1 MASKF
6 KSSVEIDGYLSVS
19 SGNWIQ
25 VPDGTTAQRPGSP
38 AVGMFRYNTTTA
50 EFEGY
55 FGSTPAWGAIG
66 GGGGTV
72 TEAFKTFA
80 VSGQSDI
87 VADGPTDTLTVA
99 AGNNISLTTDAA
111 TDTLT
116 IASTG
121 GSGGGT
127 VTIQRNN
134 YTGDG
139 STVAYGVS
147 STVVSENNIQIYLD
161 GVYQDKDTFTA
172 TGVTVTF
179 GTAPPTG
186 TEIEI
191 MHYVAV
197 DGVIE
202 VDEFVGDGTTTNFS
216 TSLSIINEDATT
228 VFVSGVYQSKLTYQ
242 TTGNVVSFT
251 TAPPNGA
258 NIEIVHVKALALSG
272 FNKNNFVGTGSQTA
286 FTLNTTV
293 NEENMTF
300 VFLEGI
306 YQDKSTYSISGSTLT
321 FATAPQNGYN
331 IEVMVLGAI
340 SASTNALYTDTFT
353 GDGSQTAYALGIT
366 PVDLNAIEVYLN
378 GLYQNVSTLTL
389 SANTVTFATA
399 PPSGV
404 IIEIRSVGFLNSG
417 GTLSPATLIGGT
429 GIDVTTNSPNNFTI
443 ANTLNGAIDWD
454 TNIKTANFT
463 AVAGKGYFVNTTSA
477 AITVTLPSSPT
488 ASDEINL
495 VDYAGTADTNNITIT
510 SSDNINGASSDVLIN
525 YERGGVSIVYVD
537 ATQGWIAYNAA
548 NETATALAPDTIL
561 VDYLVVAGGGG
572 GGGDLSG
579 GGGAGGLLT
588 NYGSTPVSLSTSVNY
603 AVTVGAGGGGGVA
616 GPTRNI
622 ESTRGSDG
630 FSSTFNTITNTGGG
644 GGGVYGDAS
653 SSLTNGRA
661 GGSGGGAGSKSS
673 SEASGGSG
681 TSGQGNDG
689 GTGFD
694 NPYAGG
700 GGGGAG
706 AAGGNAASG
715 SSAGVGGVG
724 LAVNIISTS
733 NATTASVGEV
743 SGSDVYFS
751 GGGGGSD
758 YESNNTGTGGSGGLG
773 GGGTGGF
780 GSLNPNGIGGNADP
794 NTGGGGGGGSWNGQ
808 PTTGGSGGSGVV
820 ILRYPSAYTITVGSG
835 ITEAS
840 GSPFTESTEKVSVF
854 TAGTGNI
861 SFS

>member
-1 MASKF
+1 
-6 KSSVEIDGYLSVS
+6 
-19 SGNWIQ
+19 
-25 VPDGTTAQRPGSP
+25 
-38 AVGMFRYNTTTA
+38 MFRYNTTTA

-80 VSGQSDI
+80 VSGQSSI

-251 TAPPNGA
+251 TAPPNGS

-272 FNKNNFVGTGSQTA
+272 FNKNNFIGTGSQTA

-306 YQDKSTYSISGSTLT
+306 YQDKSTYSIFGSTLT
-321 FATAPQNGYN
+321 FATAPQSGYN

-353 GDGSQTAYALGIT
+353 GDGSTTAYALGIT

-429 GIDVTTNSPNNFTI
+429 GIEVITNSPNNFTI
-443 ANTLNGAIDWD
+443 NNTLVDVTVSFNAPTGQSLTYTTPGTSSGQAGSI
-454 TNIKTANFT
+454 FT
-463 AVAGKGYFVNTTSA
+463 TT
-477 AITVTLPSSPT
+477 TF
-488 ASDEINL
+488 
-495 VDYAGTADTNNITIT
+495 TIT
-510 SSDNINGASSDVLIN
+510 SPTGKVLSGTAVISGLPAGLTSSQSYNNTNPGNILTITL
-525 YERGGVSIVYVD
+525 GGVYPS
-537 ATQGWIAYNAA
+537 A
-548 NETATALAPDTIL
+548 NSVGTNL
-561 VDYLVVAGGGG
+561 VVSNLTESTPPLTVSYLVVAGGGG
-572 GGGDLSG
+572 GAGDYGG
-579 GGGAGGLLT
+579 GGGAGGLRTSYGSSSGGGSSAESTLTLSTAT
-588 NYGSTPVSLSTSVNY
+588 NYALTVGSSGAGSTGSSAKGSNGVNSVFATIISTGGGGAGAESNNDGLTGGCGGGTGYSSSATAGSGTTNQGY
-603 AVTVGAGGGGGVA
+603 AGGLGFVGGGKYTSGGGGGA
-616 GPTRNI
+616 AQIGQNGDGT
-622 ESTRGSDG
+622 SSGSDG
-630 FSSTFNTITNTGGG
+630 GNGLSVSIT
-644 GGGVYGDAS
+644 
-653 SSLTNGRA
+653 
-661 GGSGGGAGSKSS
+661 
-673 SEASGGSG
+673 G
-681 TSGQGNDG
+681 TA
-689 GTGFD
+689 TY
-694 NPYAGG
+694 YAGG
-700 GGGGAG
+700 GGGGGGRPSQGPG
-706 AAGGNAASG
+706 AIGN
-715 SSAGVGGVG
+715 
-724 LAVNIISTS
+724 
-733 NATTASVGEV
+733 
-743 SGSDVYFS
+743 
-751 GGGGGSD
+751 
-758 YESNNTGTGGSGGLG
+758 GGLG
-773 GGGTGGF
+773 GGGDSPNSATGD
-780 GSLNPNGIGGNADP
+780 NGTD
-794 NTGGGGGGGSWNGQ
+794 NTGGGGGGGQGDAGTGGN
-808 PTTGGSGGSGVV
+808 GGSGIV
-820 ILRYPSAYTITVGSG
+820 ILRYPNNYTISGLAGTTITVGSDKV
-835 ITEAS
+835 TT
-840 GSPFTESTEKVSVF
+840 FTS
-854 TAGTGNI
+854 GTGNI
-861 SFS
+861 QFN

>member
-38 AVGMFRYNTTTA
+38 TVGMFRYNTTTA

-306 YQDKSTYSISGSTLT
+306 YQDKSTYSISGTTLT
-321 FATAPQNGYN
+321 FTTAPQSGYN

-417 GTLSPATLIGGT
+417 GTLAPATLTGGT
-429 GIDVTTNSPNNFTI
+429 GINVTTNSPNNFTI
-443 ANTLNGAIDWD
+443 ANTLGGGIDWD
-454 TNIKTANFT
+454 TNIKTATFSANP
-463 AVAGKGYFVNTTSA
+463 GRGYIVNTTA
-477 AITVTLPSSPT
+477 GEVT
-488 ASDEINL
+488 INL
-495 VDYAGTADTNNITIT
+495 PAGVPGNIVAVQDYAGTFDTNKLIISSNGSEAIQGSTTIDGECTTENATVYLLYQDSTQGWTSQDINLIPQTLNVSYLVIAGGGAGGGAGQAGGGGAGGLRTNYGGTALVISQAVNYTLTVGAGGVGTGSGVSGSGSNSVFNTIT
-510 SSDNINGASSDVLIN
+510 SAGGGGGAEHTFSGAD
-525 YERGGVSIVYVD
+525 GGSGGGAGTQHQSGTSGGSGNTPNVSPSQGNDGGGHGTYG
-537 ATQGWIAYNAA
+537 APYCGGGGGGFTNAGTQGGNQSGNGGPGIAYTNA
-548 NETATALAPDTIL
+548 NSITGQALS
-561 VDYLVVAGGGG
+561 VAGGGG
-572 GGGDLSG
+572 GGTYSG
-579 GGGAGGLLT
+579 TAGSATNGGGAGFSGT
-588 NYGSTPVSLSTSVNY
+588 GASGGNAGTPG
-603 AVTVGAGGGGGVA
+603 TV
-616 GPTRNI
+616 
-622 ESTRGSDG
+622 
-630 FSSTFNTITNTGGG
+630 NTGGG
-644 GGGVYGDAS
+644 GGG
-653 SSLTNGRA
+653 T
-661 GGSGGGAGSKSS
+661 
-673 SEASGGSG
+673 
-681 TSGQGNDG
+681 GNY
-689 GTGFD
+689 GTGTI
-694 NPYAGG
+694 
-700 GGGGAG
+700 GA
-706 AAGGNAASG
+706 
-715 SSAGVGGVG
+715 
-724 LAVNIISTS
+724 
-733 NATTASVGEV
+733 
-743 SGSDVYFS
+743 
-751 GGGGGSD
+751 
-758 YESNNTGTGGSGGLG
+758 
-773 GGGTGGF
+773 
-780 GSLNPNGIGGNADP
+780 
-794 NTGGGGGGGSWNGQ
+794 
-808 PTTGGSGGSGVV
+808 SGGSGVV
-820 ILRYPSAYTITVGSG
+820 ILRYSNAYTISGLSGTTTTVG
-835 ITEAS
+835 TDKVTT
-840 GSPFTESTEKVSVF
+840 FTN
-854 TAGTGNI
+854 AGTGNI
-861 SFS
+861 QFN

>member
-1 MASKF
+1 MATKF
-6 KSSVEIDGYLSVS
+6 KNSVEIDGYLSIS

-38 AVGMFRYNTTTA
+38 QVGMFRYNTTTA

-55 FGSTPAWGAIG
+55 FGSPAAWGAIG
-66 GGGGTV
+66 GGGGSGTV

-116 IASTG
+116 IASTA
-121 GSGGGT
+121 SGGGT

-172 TGVTVTF
+172 TGTTVTF
-179 GTAPPTG
+179 GTAPPAT

-202 VDEFVGDGTTTNFS
+202 VDEFVGDGTTTNFA
-216 TSLSIINEDATT
+216 TSLSIINEDATQ
-228 VFVSGVYQSKLTYQ
+228 VYVSGVYQSKLTYQ

-258 NIEIVHVKALALSG
+258 NIEIVHIKALALSG

-306 YQDKSTYSISGSTLT
+306 YQDKSTYGISGSTLT

-331 IEVMVLGAI
+331 VEVMVLGAI

-353 GDGSQTAYALGIT
+353 GDGTETDYSLGIT

-378 GLYQNVSTLTL
+378 GLYQNVGTL
-389 SANTVTFATA
+389 SLAANVVTFATP

-417 GTLSPATLIGGT
+417 GTLAPATLIGGT
-429 GIDVTTNSPNNFTI
+429 GIEVITNSPNNFTI
-443 ANTLNGAIDWD
+443 NNTLIDVTVSFNTPTGQSLTYTTPGTSTGQAGSIFPTTTFTVTD
-454 TNIKTANFT
+454 TAGGTLSGT
-463 AVAGKGYFVNTTSA
+463 AVITGLPAGITSTQSYNNTNPGNILT
-477 AITVTLPSSPT
+477 ITLGGVYPSTNSVGT
-488 ASDEINL
+488 NL
-495 VDYAGTADTNNITIT
+495 VISNLTAAEPLT
-510 SSDNINGASSDVLIN
+510 
-525 YERGGVSIVYVD
+525 
-537 ATQGWIAYNAA
+537 
-548 NETATALAPDTIL
+548 
-561 VDYLVVAGGGG
+561 VDYLVIA
-572 GGGDLSG
+572 
-579 GGGAGGLLT
+579 
-588 NYGSTPVSLSTSVNY
+588 
-603 AVTVGAGGGGGVA
+603 GAGGGGG
-616 GPTRNI
+616 TRN
-622 ESTRGSDG
+622 
-630 FSSTFNTITNTGGG
+630 NIT
-644 GGGVYGDAS
+644 
-653 SSLTNGRA
+653 
-661 GGSGGGAGSKSS
+661 
-673 SEASGGSG
+673 
-681 TSGQGNDG
+681 
-689 GTGFD
+689 
-694 NPYAGG
+694 
-700 GGGGAG
+700 
-706 AAGGNAASG
+706 
-715 SSAGVGGVG
+715 
-724 LAVNIISTS
+724 
-733 NATTASVGEV
+733 
-743 SGSDVYFS
+743 
-751 GGGGGSD
+751 
-758 YESNNTGTGGSGGLG
+758 
-773 GGGTGGF
+773 
-780 GSLNPNGIGGNADP
+780 
-794 NTGGGGGGGSWNGQ
+794 SWWWRWRCWR
-808 PTTGGSGGSGVV
+808 
-820 ILRYPSAYTITVGSG
+820 L
-835 ITEAS
+835 
-840 GSPFTESTEKVSVF
+840 
-854 TAGTGNI
+854 
-861 SFS
+861 

>member
-6 KSSVEIDGYLSVS
+6 KSSVEIDGYLSIS

-66 GGGGTV
+66 GGGSGTV

-80 VSGQSDI
+80 VSGQSSI

-99 AGNNISLTTDAA
+99 AGSNINLTTDAA

-116 IASTG
+116 ISSTG
-121 GSGGGT
+121 GSSSGGT
-127 VTIQRNN
+127 VTIERNN

-147 STVVSENNIQIYLD
+147 STVVSENDIQIYLD

-186 TEIEI
+186 TAIEI

-202 VDEFVGDGTTTNFS
+202 VDEFVGDGTKTNFS
-216 TSLSIINEDATT
+216 TSLSIINENATS

-306 YQDKSTYSISGSTLT
+306 YQDKSTYSIFGSTLT
-321 FATAPQNGYN
+321 FSTAPQSGYN

-353 GDGSQTAYALGIT
+353 GDGSTTAYALGIT

-417 GTLSPATLIGGT
+417 GTLAPATLIGGT

-443 ANTLNGAIDWD
+443 SNTLIDV
-454 TNIKTANFT
+454 TVSFNTPTGQGLTYTTPSPVSSLGQAGSIFTTTTFTITKTGYILSGT
-463 AVAGKGYFVNTTSA
+463 AVITGLPAGITSTQSYNNTNASNILTITLSGVYPSA
-477 AITVTLPSSPT
+477 NSIGTNLVISNLTETLPPNF
-488 ASDEINL
+488 D
-495 VDYAGTADTNNITIT
+495 
-510 SSDNINGASSDVLIN
+510 
-525 YERGGVSIVYVD
+525 
-537 ATQGWIAYNAA
+537 
-548 NETATALAPDTIL
+548 
-561 VDYLVVAGGGG
+561 VDYLVIAGGGG
-572 GGGDLSG
+572 GGGGVFSNANGGG
-579 GGGAGGLLT
+579 GGGAGGLRT
-588 NYGSTPVSLSTSVNY
+588 SYGSTT
-603 AVTVGAGGGGGVA
+603 GGGGSAETALSLTSGV
-616 GPTRNI
+616 
-622 ESTRGSDG
+622 SY
-630 FSSTFNTITNTGGG
+630 TITVGGGGTKGPAGSPPSGSNGTNSSIVHSSITDIISTGGG
-644 GGGVYGDAS
+644 GGGAETDQ
-653 SSLTNGRA
+653 NGKD
-661 GGSGGGAGSKSS
+661 GGSGSGAST
-673 SEASGGSG
+673 SG
-681 TSGQGNDG
+681 TSGSAVTSPVVQGYGG
-689 GTGFD
+689 GTPNGQGAGGGGASAIGG
-694 NPYAGG
+694 NGQGGGLAGGNGGNGLAVSITGSSVTYAGG
-700 GGGGAG
+700 GGGGG
-706 AAGGNAASG
+706 YNAA
-715 SSAGVGGVG
+715 
-724 LAVNIISTS
+724 
-733 NATTASVGEV
+733 
-743 SGSDVYFS
+743 
-751 GGGGGSD
+751 
-758 YESNNTGTGGSGGLG
+758 
-773 GGGTGGF
+773 GGTGGTGGGGDGGQAQPEA
-780 GSLNPNGIGGNADP
+780 GSDGSP
-794 NTGGGGGGGSWNGQ
+794 NTGGGGGGARNRNGAR
-808 PTTGGSGGSGVV
+808 TGGEGGSGIV
-820 ILRYPSAYTITVGSG
+820 ILRYPNSKTITIPGGSGLQTSQLNTAISGTTDKYTI
-835 ITEAS
+835 
-840 GSPFTESTEKVSVF
+840 FTG
-854 TAGTGNI
+854 GTGNI
-861 SFS
+861 SF

>member
-66 GGGGTV
+66 GGGSGTV

-80 VSGQSDI
+80 VSGQSSI

-99 AGNNISLTTDAA
+99 AGNNISLTTNAA

-116 IASTG
+116 ISSTG

-306 YQDKSTYSISGSTLT
+306 YQDKSTYSISGTTLT
-321 FATAPQNGYN
+321 FATAPQSGYN

-353 GDGSQTAYALGIT
+353 GDGSTTAYALGIT

-417 GTLSPATLIGGT
+417 GTLAPATLTGGT
-429 GIDVTTNSPNNFTI
+429 GINVTTNSPNNFTI
-443 ANTLNGAIDWD
+443 ASTSTGSGTDWQ
-454 TNIKTANFT
+454 TTIYTATFSANP
-463 AVAGKGYFVNTTSA
+463 GKGYIVNTTA
-477 AITVTLPSSPT
+477 GGVTVNLPAGVPG
-488 ASDEINL
+488 DIIEIQ
-495 VDYAGTADTNNITIT
+495 DYAGTFDTNSVTI
-510 SSDNINGASSDVLIN
+510 SANGSEKIQGSIDDVIISTKNVTATLL
-525 YERGGVSIVYVD
+525 YQD
-537 ATQGWIAYNAA
+537 ATKGWNSQFVGSVTIQASGGTEITTGGYKYHTFTQSGTLTV
-548 NETATALAPDTIL
+548 TAGGDY
-561 VDYLVVAGGGG
+561 DYLMVAGGGG
-572 GGGDLSG
+572 GGIDGGG
-579 GGGAGGLLT
+579 GGGAGGLLQSSSILAAAG
-588 NYGSTPVSLSTSVNY
+588 NF
-603 AVTVGAGGGGGVA
+603 AVTVGAGGTGSSAYGTAPTNGGDSVFNGITSDGGGA
-616 GPTRNI
+616 GSNI
-622 ESTRGSDG
+622 SMPGYVPVT
-630 FSSTFNTITNTGGG
+630 
-644 GGGVYGDAS
+644 AS
-653 SSLTNGRA
+653 N
-661 GGSGGGAGSKSS
+661 GGSGGGGMLTNTSQTSNGGAGI
-673 SEASGGSG
+673 
-681 TSGQGNDG
+681 SGQGNAGGNGTAYSGQNWRGAGGGGAGTAGLNNPNGAGGNGGDG
-689 GTGFD
+689 RQFLTWATATSTGA
-694 NPYAGG
+694 NTAYYAGG
-700 GGGGAG
+700 GGGGAE
-706 AAGGNAASG
+706 AS
-715 SSAGVGGVG
+715 
-724 LAVNIISTS
+724 ST
-733 NATTASVGEV
+733 
-743 SGSDVYFS
+743 Y
-751 GGGGGSD
+751 
-758 YESNNTGTGGSGGLG
+758 GTGGLG
-773 GGGTGGF
+773 GGGRGGSTQSGQAA
-780 GSLNPNGIGGNADP
+780 GSPGTA
-794 NTGGGGGGGSWNGQ
+794 NTGGGGGGSDNLVGA
-808 PTTGGSGGSGVV
+808 SGGSGIV
-820 ILRYPSAYTITVGSG
+820 IIRYLT
-835 ITEAS
+835 
-840 GSPFTESTEKVSVF
+840 
-854 TAGTGNI
+854 
-861 SFS
+861 

>member
-38 AVGMFRYNTTTA
+38 TVGMFRYNTTTA

-66 GGGGTV
+66 GGGSGTV

-172 TGVTVTF
+172 TGTTVTF

-191 MHYVAV
+191 MHYVSV

-202 VDEFVGDGTTTNFS
+202 VDEFVGDGTTTNFA

-321 FATAPQNGYN
+321 FTTAPQTGYN

-353 GDGSQTAYALGIT
+353 GDGSTTDYALGIT

-389 SANTVTFATA
+389 TGNTVTFATA

-404 IIEIRSVGFLNSG
+404 VIEIRSVGFLNSG
-417 GTLSPATLIGGT
+417 GTLAPATLTGGT
-429 GIDVTTNSPNNFTI
+429 GINVTTNSPNNFTI
-443 ANTLNGAIDWD
+443 ANTLGGGIDWD
-454 TNIKTANFT
+454 TNIKAATFSANP
-463 AVAGKGYFVNTTSA
+463 GRGYIVNTASGE
-477 AITVTLPSSPT
+477 VT
-488 ASDEINL
+488 INL
-495 VDYAGTADTNNITIT
+495 PAGVPGNIVAVQDYAGTFDTNNLIIAANGTEKIQARSTDAKCTIENAT
-510 SSDNINGASSDVLIN
+510 IYLLYQDATRGWTADNIADNPPTFTTN
-525 YERGGVSIVYVD
+525 
-537 ATQGWIAYNAA
+537 
-548 NETATALAPDTIL
+548 
-561 VDYLVVAGGGG
+561 YLVLAGGGG
-572 GGGDLSG
+572 GGRSGSGSTGSGGAGAGGLRSSISPTGGGGSAETALQLGLGISYSVTVGGGGAGATSNGYGADGNNSIFSTITSIGGGGGGTSDGVGKVGGSGGGCYTNGGQLQSTGGLGTNTTNGDATNQGYNGGTVVDGSSSGG
-579 GGGAGGLLT
+579 GGGAGGA
-588 NYGSTPVSLSTSVNY
+588 GSNTKYTTSLK
-603 AVTVGAGGGGGVA
+603 GDGGIG
-616 GPTRNI
+616 
-622 ESTRGSDG
+622 
-630 FSSTFNTITNTGGG
+630 ITNSITGSNT
-644 GGGVYGDAS
+644 V
-653 SSLTNGRA
+653 
-661 GGSGGGAGSKSS
+661 
-673 SEASGGSG
+673 
-681 TSGQGNDG
+681 
-689 GTGFD
+689 
-694 NPYAGG
+694 YAGG
-700 GGGGAG
+700 GGGGQYGSEPGGPGIGGSSVGGAG
-706 AAGGNAASG
+706 GSGGSAGGNG
-715 SSAGVGGVG
+715 I
-724 LAVNIISTS
+724 VNT
-733 NATTASVGEV
+733 G
-743 SGSDVYFS
+743 S
-751 GGGGGSD
+751 GGGGGG
-758 YESNNTGTGGSGGLG
+758 NGANGGNGSGGLIILSYPASSVTSFSVT
-773 GGGTGGF
+773 GT
-780 GSLNPNGIGGNADP
+780 LN
-794 NTGGGGGGGSWNGQ
+794 T
-808 PTTGGSGGSGVV
+808 
-820 ILRYPSAYTITVGSG
+820 PSPITVGSN
-835 ITEAS
+835 
-840 GSPFTESTEKVSVF
+840 KVIVF
-854 TAGTGNI
+854 TTGTGNI
-861 SFS
+861 TFS

>member
-80 VSGQSDI
+80 VSGQSSI

-321 FATAPQNGYN
+321 FATAPQSGYN

-353 GDGSQTAYALGIT
+353 GDGSTTAYALGIT

-378 GLYQNVSTLTL
+378 GLYQNVSTLSL
-389 SANTVTFATA
+389 AANVVTFATA

-417 GTLSPATLIGGT
+417 GTLAPATLTGGT
-429 GIDVTTNSPNNFTI
+429 GISVVTNAPNNFTI
-443 ANTLNGAIDWD
+443 NN
-454 TNIKTANFT
+454 TANL
-463 AVAGKGYFVNTTSA
+463 AYTTSV
-477 AITVTLPSSPT
+477 ISS
-488 ASDEINL
+488 
-495 VDYAGTADTNNITIT
+495 
-510 SSDNINGASSDVLIN
+510 
-525 YERGGVSIVYVD
+525 
-537 ATQGWIAYNAA
+537 
-548 NETATALAPDTIL
+548 
-561 VDYLVVAGGGG
+561 
-572 GGGDLSG
+572 
-579 GGGAGGLLT
+579 
-588 NYGSTPVSLSTSVNY
+588 
-603 AVTVGAGGGGGVA
+603 
-616 GPTRNI
+616 
-622 ESTRGSDG
+622 
-630 FSSTFNTITNTGGG
+630 
-644 GGGVYGDAS
+644 
-653 SSLTNGRA
+653 
-661 GGSGGGAGSKSS
+661 
-673 SEASGGSG
+673 
-681 TSGQGNDG
+681 
-689 GTGFD
+689 
-694 NPYAGG
+694 
-700 GGGGAG
+700 
-706 AAGGNAASG
+706 
-715 SSAGVGGVG
+715 
-724 LAVNIISTS
+724 
-733 NATTASVGEV
+733 ATTAINRYAYVLTASLALTLPTGTLGDSIKISNRSAVATCTV
-743 SGSDVYFS
+743 IPAGSDKIM
-751 GGGGGSD
+751 GSATTMTLD
-758 YESNNTGTGGSGGLG
+758 AATASFELIFTGTAQGWVI
-773 GGGTGGF
+773 
-780 GSLNPNGIGGNADP
+780 IG
-794 NTGGGGGGGSWNGQ
+794 Q
-808 PTTGGSGGSGVV
+808 
-820 ILRYPSAYTITVGSG
+820 
-835 ITEAS
+835 
-840 GSPFTESTEKVSVF
+840 
-854 TAGTGNI
+854 
-861 SFS
+861 

>member
-1 MASKF
+1 MAIKF
-6 KSSVEIDGYLSVS
+6 KNSVEVDGYLSIS

-38 AVGMFRYNTTTA
+38 QVGMFRYNTTTN

-55 FGSTPAWGAIG
+55 FGSPAAWGAIGGG

-80 VSGQSDI
+80 VSGQTSI

-99 AGNNISLTTDAA
+99 AGNNISLTTDAS

-147 STVVSENNIQIYLD
+147 SQIISENNIQIYLD
-161 GVYQDKDTFTA
+161 GVYQDKDGFTTA
-172 TGVTVTF
+172 GSTVTF
-179 GTAPPTG
+179 GTAPPAT

-202 VDEFVGDGTTTNFS
+202 VDEFVGDGTTTAFA
-216 TSLSIINEDATT
+216 TSLSIINEDATQ
-228 VFVSGVYQSKLTYQ
+228 VYVSGVYQSKLTYG

-258 NIEIVHVKALALSG
+258 NIEIVHIKALALSG

-306 YQDKSTYSISGSTLT
+306 YQDKSTYGISGTTLT
-321 FATAPQNGYN
+321 FATAPQSGYN
-331 IEVMVLGAI
+331 VEVMVLGAI

-353 GDGSQTAYALGIT
+353 GDGTETDYTLGIT

-378 GLYQNVSTLTL
+378 GLYQNVGTLTL
-389 SANTVTFATA
+389 AANVVTFATA

-417 GTLSPATLIGGT
+417 GTLAPATLIGGT
-429 GIDVTTNSPNNFTI
+429 GISVVTNSPNNFTI
-443 ANTLNGAIDWD
+443 SNTLIDV
-454 TNIKTANFT
+454 TVSFNAPTGQSLTYTTPGSSSGQAGSIFTTTTFTVTKASNTLSGT
-463 AVAGKGYFVNTTSA
+463 AVITGLPAGITSTQSYNNTNPGNVLT
-477 AITVTLPSSPT
+477 ITLDGVYPSTNSIGT
-488 ASDEINL
+488 NL
-495 VDYAGTADTNNITIT
+495 VISGLT
-510 SSDNINGASSDVLIN
+510 
-525 YERGGVSIVYVD
+525 
-537 ATQGWIAYNAA
+537 
-548 NETATALAPDTIL
+548 ETVPPLT
-561 VDYLVVAGGGG
+561 VDYLVVAGGGAG
-572 GGGDLSG
+572 GTGNGGSG

-588 NYGSTPVSLSTSVNY
+588 NYGGTALTLSVSTNY
-603 AVTVGAGGGGGVA
+603 PVTVGAGGSTA
-616 GPTRNI
+616 GNVSNI
-622 ESTRGSDG
+622 QGNDGSNSIFASIIAD
-630 FSSTFNTITNTGGG
+630 GGG
-644 GGGVYGDAS
+644 GGGAWNGQV
-653 SSLTNGRA
+653 GRA
-661 GGSGGGAGSKSS
+661 GGSGGGGGASNFGTIAG
-673 SEASGGSG
+673 G
-681 TSGQGNDG
+681 TYTTGQGNSG
-689 GTGFD
+689 GTGTTGTT
-694 NPYAGG
+694 PYAGG

-706 AAGGNAASG
+706 ASG
-715 SSAGVGGVG
+715 DNGTNGVMANGGVG
-724 LAVNIISTS
+724 LTNAITVASGNGPYYAGGGGAGTESGATGTGMGGSSIGGNGGWNGLLATS
-733 NATTASVGEV
+733 ATANTG
-743 SGSDVYFS
+743 S
-751 GGGGGSD
+751 GGGGGGWPSA
-758 YESNNTGTGGSGGLG
+758 YYAN
-773 GGGTGGF
+773 
-780 GSLNPNGIGGNADP
+780 
-794 NTGGGGGGGSWNGQ
+794 
-808 PTTGGSGGSGVV
+808 GSGGSGIV
-820 ILRYPSAYTITVGSG
+820 ILRYPSAYAISGLSGTTTTVGSDSV
-835 ITEAS
+835 TT
-840 GSPFTESTEKVSVF
+840 FTT
-854 TAGTGNI
+854 GTGNI
-861 SFS
+861 QFS

>member
-6 KSSVEIDGYLSVS
+6 KSSVEIDGYLSIS

-38 AVGMFRYNTTTA
+38 TVGMFRYNTTTA

-80 VSGQSDI
+80 VSGQSSI

-251 TAPPNGA
+251 TAPPNGS

-272 FNKNNFVGTGSQTA
+272 FNKNNFIGTGSQTA

-306 YQDKSTYSISGSTLT
+306 YQDKSTYSIFGSTLT
-321 FATAPQNGYN
+321 FATAPQSGYN

-353 GDGSQTAYALGIT
+353 GDGSTTAYALGIT

-429 GIDVTTNSPNNFTI
+429 GIEVITNSPNNFTI
-443 ANTLNGAIDWD
+443 NNTLVDVTVSFNAPTGQSLTYTTPGTSSGQAGSI
-454 TNIKTANFT
+454 FT
-463 AVAGKGYFVNTTSA
+463 TT
-477 AITVTLPSSPT
+477 TF
-488 ASDEINL
+488 
-495 VDYAGTADTNNITIT
+495 TIT
-510 SSDNINGASSDVLIN
+510 SPTGKVLSGTAVISGLPAGLTSSQSYNNTNPGNILTITL
-525 YERGGVSIVYVD
+525 GGVYPS
-537 ATQGWIAYNAA
+537 A
-548 NETATALAPDTIL
+548 NSVGTNL
-561 VDYLVVAGGGG
+561 VVSNLTESTPPLTVSYLVVAGGGG
-572 GGGDLSG
+572 GAGDYGG
-579 GGGAGGLLT
+579 GGGAGGLRT
-588 NYGSTPVSLSTSVNY
+588 SYGSS
-603 AVTVGAGGGGGVA
+603 
-616 GPTRNI
+616 
-622 ESTRGSDG
+622 
-630 FSSTFNTITNTGGG
+630 
-644 GGGVYGDAS
+644 
-653 SSLTNGRA
+653 
-661 GGSGGGAGSKSS
+661 SGGG
-673 SEASGGSG
+673 
-681 TSGQGNDG
+681 
-689 GTGFD
+689 
-694 NPYAGG
+694 
-700 GGGGAG
+700 
-706 AAGGNAASG
+706 
-715 SSAGVGGVG
+715 SSAE
-724 LAVNIISTS
+724 STLTLS
-733 NATTASVGEV
+733 TATNYA
-743 SGSDVYFS
+743 
-751 GGGGGSD
+751 
-758 YESNNTGTGGSGGLG
+758 L
-773 GGGTGGF
+773 
-780 GSLNPNGIGGNADP
+780 
-794 NTGGGGGGGSWNGQ
+794 
-808 PTTGGSGGSGVV
+808 
-820 ILRYPSAYTITVGSG
+820 TVGS
-835 ITEAS
+835 S
-840 GSPFTESTEKVSVF
+840 GGWIYRIICKRFKRRKLCF
-854 TAGTGNI
+854 CYYN
-861 SFS
+861 FYRRWWCWC

>member
-1 MASKF
+1 MATKF
-6 KSSVEIDGYLSVS
+6 KNSVEIDGYLSIS

-38 AVGMFRYNTTTA
+38 QVGMFRYNTTTA

-116 IASTG
+116 IASTA
-121 GSGGGT
+121 SGGGT

-172 TGVTVTF
+172 TGTTVTF
-179 GTAPPTG
+179 STAPPAT

-202 VDEFVGDGTTTNFS
+202 VDEFVGDGTTTNFA
-216 TSLSIINEDATT
+216 TSLSIINEDATQ
-228 VFVSGVYQSKLTYQ
+228 VYVSGVYQSKLTYQ

-258 NIEIVHVKALALSG
+258 NIEIVHIKALALSG

-306 YQDKSTYSISGSTLT
+306 YQDKSTYGISGSTLT

-353 GDGSQTAYALGIT
+353 GDGTETNYSLGIT

-378 GLYQNVSTLTL
+378 GLYQNVGTL
-389 SANTVTFATA
+389 SLAANVVTFATP

-417 GTLSPATLIGGT
+417 GTLAPATLIGGT
-429 GIDVTTNSPNNFTI
+429 NISVVTNAPNNFTI
-443 ANTLNGAIDWD
+443 NNTAPTPNLA
-454 TNIKTANFT
+454 
-463 AVAGKGYFVNTTSA
+463 YTTSVISSDTT
-477 AITVTLPSSPT
+477 AINRYVYVLTASLALTLPTGTLGDSIKISNRSAVTTCTVVP
-488 ASDEINL
+488 AGSDKIM
-495 VDYAGTADTNNITIT
+495 G
-510 SSDNINGASSDVLIN
+510 S
-525 YERGGVSIVYVD
+525 
-537 ATQGWIAYNAA
+537 ATTLTLD
-548 NETATALAPDTIL
+548 TATASFELI
-561 VDYLVVAGGGG
+561 
-572 GGGDLSG
+572 
-579 GGGAGGLLT
+579 
-588 NYGSTPVSLSTSVNY
+588 
-603 AVTVGAGGGGGVA
+603 
-616 GPTRNI
+616 
-622 ESTRGSDG
+622 
-630 FSSTFNTITNTGGG
+630 F
-644 GGGVYGDAS
+644 
-653 SSLTNGRA
+653 
-661 GGSGGGAGSKSS
+661 
-673 SEASGGSG
+673 
-681 TSGQGNDG
+681 
-689 GTGFD
+689 
-694 NPYAGG
+694 
-700 GGGGAG
+700 
-706 AAGGNAASG
+706 
-715 SSAGVGGVG
+715 
-724 LAVNIISTS
+724 
-733 NATTASVGEV
+733 
-743 SGSDVYFS
+743 
-751 GGGGGSD
+751 
-758 YESNNTGTGGSGGLG
+758 TGTAQGWVI
-773 GGGTGGF
+773 
-780 GSLNPNGIGGNADP
+780 IG
-794 NTGGGGGGGSWNGQ
+794 Q
-808 PTTGGSGGSGVV
+808 
-820 ILRYPSAYTITVGSG
+820 
-835 ITEAS
+835 
-840 GSPFTESTEKVSVF
+840 
-854 TAGTGNI
+854 
-861 SFS
+861 

>member
-6 KSSVEIDGYLSVS
+6 KSSVEIDGYLSIS

-38 AVGMFRYNTTTA
+38 TVGMFRYNTTTA

-66 GGGGTV
+66 GGGSGTV

-80 VSGQSDI
+80 VSGQSSI

-251 TAPPNGA
+251 TAPPNGT

-272 FNKNNFVGTGSQTA
+272 FNKNNFTGTGSQTA

-306 YQDKSTYSISGSTLT
+306 YQDKSTYGISGSTLT
-321 FATAPQNGYN
+321 FATAPQSGYN

-353 GDGSQTAYALGIT
+353 GDGSTTAYALGIT

-399 PPSGV
+399 LPSGV

-429 GIDVTTNSPNNFTI
+429 GISVVTNSPNNFTI
-443 ANTLNGAIDWD
+443 NNTLIDVTVSFNVPTGQGLTYTTPGTSSGQAGSVFTTTTFTITKSGSTLSGTAVITGLPTGLTSTQSYNNTGVGNILTITLNGVYP
-454 TNIKTANFT
+454 TANSI
-463 AVAGKGYFVNTTSA
+463 NT
-477 AITVTLPSSPT
+477 
-488 ASDEINL
+488 NL
-495 VDYAGTADTNNITIT
+495 VISGLTIT
-510 SSDNINGASSDVLIN
+510 SPPPL
-525 YERGGVSIVYVD
+525 
-537 ATQGWIAYNAA
+537 T
-548 NETATALAPDTIL
+548 

-572 GGGDLSG
+572 GAGDYGG
-579 GGGAGGLLT
+579 GGGAGGLRTSYGSNSGGGSSAESTLTLSAVT
-588 NYGSTPVSLSTSVNY
+588 NYALTVGSSGAGSTGSSTKGSNGINSVFATIISTGGGGAGAESNNDGLTGGCGGGTGYSSSATAGSGTTNQGY
-603 AVTVGAGGGGGVA
+603 AGGLGFTGGGMYTSGGGGGA
-616 GPTRNI
+616 AQIGQN
-622 ESTRGSDG
+622 
-630 FSSTFNTITNTGGG
+630 
-644 GGGVYGDAS
+644 GD
-653 SSLTNGRA
+653 
-661 GGSGGGAGSKSS
+661 
-673 SEASGGSG
+673 G
-681 TSGQGNDG
+681 TSNGSNGGNG
-689 GTGFD
+689 LSVSITGTATY
-694 NPYAGG
+694 YAGG
-700 GGGGAG
+700 GGGGGGRPGQGPG
-706 AAGGNAASG
+706 AIGN
-715 SSAGVGGVG
+715 
-724 LAVNIISTS
+724 
-733 NATTASVGEV
+733 
-743 SGSDVYFS
+743 
-751 GGGGGSD
+751 
-758 YESNNTGTGGSGGLG
+758 GGLG
-773 GGGTGGF
+773 GGGDSPNSATGD
-780 GSLNPNGIGGNADP
+780 NGTD
-794 NTGGGGGGGSWNGQ
+794 NTGGGGGGGQGDAGTGGN
-808 PTTGGSGGSGVV
+808 GGSGIV
-820 ILRYPSAYTITVGSG
+820 ILRYPNNYTISGLAGTTITVGSDKV
-835 ITEAS
+835 TT
-840 GSPFTESTEKVSVF
+840 FTS
-854 TAGTGNI
+854 GTGNI
-861 SFS
+861 QFN

>member
-6 KSSVEIDGYLSVS
+6 KSSVEIDGYLSIS

-80 VSGQSDI
+80 VSGQSSI

-251 TAPPNGA
+251 TAPPNGS

-272 FNKNNFVGTGSQTA
+272 FNKNNFIGTGSQTA

-306 YQDKSTYSISGSTLT
+306 YQDKSTYSIFGSTLT
-321 FATAPQNGYN
+321 FATAPQSGYN

-353 GDGSQTAYALGIT
+353 GDGSTTAYALGIT

-429 GIDVTTNSPNNFTI
+429 GIEVITNSPNNFTI
-443 ANTLNGAIDWD
+443 NNTLVDVTVSFNAPTGQSLTYTTPGTSSGQAGSI
-454 TNIKTANFT
+454 FT
-463 AVAGKGYFVNTTSA
+463 TT
-477 AITVTLPSSPT
+477 TF
-488 ASDEINL
+488 
-495 VDYAGTADTNNITIT
+495 TIT
-510 SSDNINGASSDVLIN
+510 SPTGKVLSGTAVISGLPAGLTSSQSYNNTNPGNILTITL
-525 YERGGVSIVYVD
+525 GGVYPS
-537 ATQGWIAYNAA
+537 A
-548 NETATALAPDTIL
+548 NSVGTNL
-561 VDYLVVAGGGG
+561 VVSNLTESTPPLTVSYLVVAGGGG
-572 GGGDLSG
+572 GAGDYGG
-579 GGGAGGLLT
+579 GGGAGGLRTSYGSSSGGGSSAESTLTLSTAT
-588 NYGSTPVSLSTSVNY
+588 NYALTVGSSGAGSTGSSAKGSNGVNSVFATIISTGGGGAGAESNNDGLTGGCGGGTGYSSSATAGSGTTNQGY
-603 AVTVGAGGGGGVA
+603 AGGLGFVGGGKYTSGGGGGA
-616 GPTRNI
+616 AQIGQNGDGT
-622 ESTRGSDG
+622 SSGSDG
-630 FSSTFNTITNTGGG
+630 GNGLSVSIT
-644 GGGVYGDAS
+644 
-653 SSLTNGRA
+653 
-661 GGSGGGAGSKSS
+661 
-673 SEASGGSG
+673 G
-681 TSGQGNDG
+681 TA
-689 GTGFD
+689 TY
-694 NPYAGG
+694 YAGG
-700 GGGGAG
+700 GGGGGGRPSQGPG
-706 AAGGNAASG
+706 AIGN
-715 SSAGVGGVG
+715 
-724 LAVNIISTS
+724 
-733 NATTASVGEV
+733 
-743 SGSDVYFS
+743 
-751 GGGGGSD
+751 
-758 YESNNTGTGGSGGLG
+758 GGLG
-773 GGGTGGF
+773 GGGDSPNSATGD
-780 GSLNPNGIGGNADP
+780 NGTD
-794 NTGGGGGGGSWNGQ
+794 NTGGGGGGGQGDAGTGGN
-808 PTTGGSGGSGVV
+808 GGSGIV
-820 ILRYPSAYTITVGSG
+820 ILRYPNNYTISGLAGTTITVGSD
-835 ITEAS
+835 
-840 GSPFTESTEKVSVF
+840 KVTTF

-861 SFS
+861 QFN

>member
-1 MASKF
+1 MAIKF
-6 KSSVEIDGYLSVS
+6 KNSVEVDGYLSIS

-38 AVGMFRYNTTTA
+38 AVGMFRYNTTTN

-55 FGSTPAWGAIG
+55 FGSPAAWGAIGGG

-80 VSGQSDI
+80 VSGQTSI

-99 AGNNISLTTDAA
+99 AGNNISLTTDAS

-147 STVVSENNIQIYLD
+147 SQIISENNIQIYLD
-161 GVYQDKDTFTA
+161 GVYQDKDGFTTA
-172 TGVTVTF
+172 GSTVTF
-179 GTAPPTG
+179 GTAPPAT

-202 VDEFVGDGTTTNFS
+202 VDEFVGDGTTTAFA
-216 TSLSIINEDATT
+216 TSLSIINEDATQ
-228 VFVSGVYQSKLTYQ
+228 VYVSGVYQSKLTYG

-258 NIEIVHVKALALSG
+258 NIEIVHIKALALSG

-306 YQDKSTYSISGSTLT
+306 YQDKSTYGISGSTLT
-321 FATAPQNGYN
+321 FATAPQSGYN
-331 IEVMVLGAI
+331 VEVMVLGAI

-353 GDGSQTAYALGIT
+353 GDGTETAYTLGIT

-378 GLYQNVSTLTL
+378 GLYQNVGTLTL
-389 SANTVTFATA
+389 AANVVTFATA

-417 GTLSPATLIGGT
+417 GTLAPATLIGGT
-429 GIDVTTNSPNNFTI
+429 GIEVITNSPNNFTI
-443 ANTLNGAIDWD
+443 NNTLVDVTVSFNAPTGQGLTYTTPAPSSGQTGSVFTTTTFTVTKSGNTLSGTAVITGLPAGITSTQSYNNTGMGNILTITLNGVYPS
-454 TNIKTANFT
+454 TNSIGT
-463 AVAGKGYFVNTTSA
+463 
-477 AITVTLPSSPT
+477 
-488 ASDEINL
+488 NL
-495 VDYAGTADTNNITIT
+495 VISGLTVVAALT
-510 SSDNINGASSDVLIN
+510 
-525 YERGGVSIVYVD
+525 VS
-537 ATQGWIAYNAA
+537 
-548 NETATALAPDTIL
+548 
-561 VDYLVVAGGGG
+561 YLLVAGGGG
-572 GGGDLSG
+572 GGSAG

-588 NYGSTPVSLSTSVNY
+588 GTNAFAVATNYNLTI
-603 AVTVGAGGGGGVA
+603 GAGGAGSVGGG
-616 GPTRNI
+616 GTLPGTN
-622 ESTRGSDG
+622 GN
-630 FSSTFNTITNTGGG
+630 NTIISGLFTAYGGG
-644 GGGVYGDAS
+644 GGGRYNGSGS
-653 SSLTNGRA
+653 SPGLS
-661 GGSGGGAGSKSS
+661 GGSGGGGGWPAS
-673 SEASGGSG
+673 SGGLANP
-681 TSGQGNDG
+681 SGQGNNG
-689 GTGFD
+689 GTSTSST
-694 NPYAGG
+694 YTVA

-706 AAGGNAASG
+706 AAGSSDSG
-715 SSAGVGGVG
+715 TNSGDGGIGVSSSING
-724 LAVNIISTS
+724 
-733 NATTASVGEV
+733 TTHYWA
-743 SGSDVYFS
+743 
-751 GGGGGSD
+751 GGGGGGNQNSSSSAGNGGNGGGGGGAV
-758 YESNNTGTGGSGGLG
+758 YHTNSTPGTGGAGFNTGGSG
-773 GGGTGGF
+773 TSYVAS
-780 GSLNPNGIGGNADP
+780 GSAIGGNGGD
-794 NTGGGGGGGSWNGQ
+794 NTGGGGGGMAISVTTGG
-808 PTTGGSGGSGVV
+808 TGGSGII
-820 ILRYPSAYTITVGSG
+820 ILRYPSSYALTNPGGGLTFITDNTTVANTN
-835 ITEAS
+835 ITTFSNA
-840 GSPFTESTEKVSVF
+840 G
-854 TAGTGNI
+854 GTGNI
-861 SFS
+861 QFN

>member
-80 VSGQSDI
+80 VSGQSSI

-321 FATAPQNGYN
+321 FATAPQSGYN

-353 GDGSQTAYALGIT
+353 GDGSTTAYALGIT

-378 GLYQNVSTLTL
+378 GLYQNVSTLSL
-389 SANTVTFATA
+389 AANVVTFATA

-417 GTLSPATLIGGT
+417 GTLAPATLTGGT
-429 GIDVTTNSPNNFTI
+429 GISVVTNAPNNFTI
-443 ANTLNGAIDWD
+443 NN
-454 TNIKTANFT
+454 TANL
-463 AVAGKGYFVNTTSA
+463 AYTTSV
-477 AITVTLPSSPT
+477 ISS
-488 ASDEINL
+488 
-495 VDYAGTADTNNITIT
+495 
-510 SSDNINGASSDVLIN
+510 
-525 YERGGVSIVYVD
+525 
-537 ATQGWIAYNAA
+537 
-548 NETATALAPDTIL
+548 
-561 VDYLVVAGGGG
+561 
-572 GGGDLSG
+572 
-579 GGGAGGLLT
+579 
-588 NYGSTPVSLSTSVNY
+588 
-603 AVTVGAGGGGGVA
+603 
-616 GPTRNI
+616 
-622 ESTRGSDG
+622 
-630 FSSTFNTITNTGGG
+630 
-644 GGGVYGDAS
+644 
-653 SSLTNGRA
+653 
-661 GGSGGGAGSKSS
+661 
-673 SEASGGSG
+673 
-681 TSGQGNDG
+681 
-689 GTGFD
+689 
-694 NPYAGG
+694 
-700 GGGGAG
+700 
-706 AAGGNAASG
+706 
-715 SSAGVGGVG
+715 
-724 LAVNIISTS
+724 
-733 NATTASVGEV
+733 ATTAINRYAYVLTASLALTLPTGTLGNSIKISNRSAVATCTV
-743 SGSDVYFS
+743 IPAGSDKIM
-751 GGGGGSD
+751 GSATTMTLD
-758 YESNNTGTGGSGGLG
+758 AATASFELIFTGTAQGWVI
-773 GGGTGGF
+773 
-780 GSLNPNGIGGNADP
+780 IG
-794 NTGGGGGGGSWNGQ
+794 Q
-808 PTTGGSGGSGVV
+808 
-820 ILRYPSAYTITVGSG
+820 
-835 ITEAS
+835 
-840 GSPFTESTEKVSVF
+840 
-854 TAGTGNI
+854 
-861 SFS
+861 

>member
-1 MASKF
+1 MATKF
-6 KSSVEIDGYLSVS
+6 KNSVEIDGYLSIS

-38 AVGMFRYNTTTA
+38 QVGMFRYNTTTA

-55 FGSTPAWGAIG
+55 FGSPAAWGAIG
-66 GGGGTV
+66 GGGGSGTV

-116 IASTG
+116 ISSTASG
-121 GSGGGT
+121 GGGT

-172 TGVTVTF
+172 TGNTVTF
-179 GTAPPTG
+179 STAPPAT

-202 VDEFVGDGTTTNFS
+202 VDEFVGDGTTTAFA
-216 TSLSIINEDATT
+216 TSLSIINEDATQ
-228 VFVSGVYQSKLTYQ
+228 VYVSGVYQSKLTYQ

-258 NIEIVHVKALALSG
+258 NIEIVHIKALALSG

-286 FTLNTTV
+286 FTLSTTV

-306 YQDKSTYSISGSTLT
+306 YQDKSTYGISGSTLT

-331 IEVMVLGAI
+331 VEVMVLGAI

-353 GDGSQTAYALGIT
+353 GDGTETNYSLGIT

-378 GLYQNVSTLTL
+378 GLYQNVSTLSL
-389 SANTVTFATA
+389 AANVVTFATP

-417 GTLSPATLIGGT
+417 GTLAPATLIGGT
-429 GIDVTTNSPNNFTI
+429 GIEVITNSPNNFTI
-443 ANTLNGAIDWD
+443 NNTATTALTAGTGINITENSPNNFTISNTLIDV
-454 TNIKTANFT
+454 TVSFNTPTGQGFIYTTPSNPPVGQAGSIFPTTTFTVTTSGSILSGT
-463 AVAGKGYFVNTTSA
+463 AVITGLPAG
-477 AITVTLPSSPT
+477 
-488 ASDEINL
+488 
-495 VDYAGTADTNNITIT
+495 IT
-510 SSDNINGASSDVLIN
+510 SSQSYDNTDPGNTLTISLSGVYPSSNSVGTNLVISNLTSAVPPLD
-525 YERGGVSIVYVD
+525 
-537 ATQGWIAYNAA
+537 
-548 NETATALAPDTIL
+548 
-561 VDYLVVAGGGG
+561 VDYLVVAGGGAG
-572 GGGDLSG
+572 NNDVGG
-579 GGGAGGLLT
+579 GGGAGGLRT
-588 NYGSTPVSLSTSVNY
+588 SYGSTTGGGGSAESSLSLATATNYTVTIGAGGTYSSGTTSNDPGDNTIFHTITAIGGGGGAFADQNGGNGGSGGGGGRRNGIGGS
-603 AVTVGAGGGGGVA
+603 AVTSPVVQGYAGGNGTYFSGDGSGAGGGGAGGVGESNGSAPSFGGPSLGVA
-616 GPTRNI
+616 ITGTT
-622 ESTRGSDG
+622 EQYARGGKGGHTGSG
-630 FSSTFNTITNTGGG
+630 TGAAGAPNSGNGGG
-644 GGGVYGDAS
+644 GGQNA
-653 SSLTNGRA
+653 
-661 GGSGGGAGSKSS
+661 
-673 SEASGGSG
+673 
-681 TSGQGNDG
+681 
-689 GTGFD
+689 
-694 NPYAGG
+694 
-700 GGGGAG
+700 GGAG
-706 AAGGNAASG
+706 AN
-715 SSAGVGGVG
+715 
-724 LAVNIISTS
+724 
-733 NATTASVGEV
+733 
-743 SGSDVYFS
+743 
-751 GGGGGSD
+751 
-758 YESNNTGTGGSGGLG
+758 
-773 GGGTGGF
+773 
-780 GSLNPNGIGGNADP
+780 
-794 NTGGGGGGGSWNGQ
+794 
-808 PTTGGSGGSGVV
+808 GGSGVV
-820 ILRYPSAYTITVGSG
+820 ILRYPSGYTITIAAGLIGS
-835 ITEAS
+835 TTS
-840 GSPFTESTEKVSVF
+840 TSPYKVTTFTG
-854 TAGTGNI
+854 GTGNI

>member
-1 MASKF
+1 MATKF
-6 KSSVEIDGYLSVS
+6 KNSVEIDGYLSIS

-38 AVGMFRYNTTTA
+38 QVGMFRYNTTTA

-87 VADGPTDTLTVA
+87 VANGPTDTLTVA

-116 IASTG
+116 IASTA
-121 GSGGGT
+121 SGGGT

-147 STVVSENNIQIYLD
+147 STVASENNIQIYLD

-172 TGVTVTF
+172 TGTTVTF
-179 GTAPPTG
+179 STAPPAT

-202 VDEFVGDGTTTNFS
+202 VDEFVGDGTTTAFA
-216 TSLSIINEDATT
+216 TSLSIINEDATQ
-228 VFVSGVYQSKLTYQ
+228 VYVSGVYQSKLTYQ

-258 NIEIVHVKALALSG
+258 NIEIVHIKALALSG

-306 YQDKSTYSISGSTLT
+306 YQDKSTYGISGSTLT

-331 IEVMVLGAI
+331 VEVMVLGAI

-353 GDGSQTAYALGIT
+353 GDGTETDYSLGIT

-378 GLYQNVSTLTL
+378 GLYQNVATLTL
-389 SANTVTFATA
+389 AANVVTFATP

-417 GTLSPATLIGGT
+417 GTLAPATLTGGT
-429 GIDVTTNSPNNFTI
+429 GISVVTNSPNNFTI
-443 ANTLNGAIDWD
+443 NN
-454 TNIKTANFT
+454 TANLAYIT
-463 AVAGKGYFVNTTSA
+463 SVISSATTAINRYAYVLTASLALSLPTGTLGDSIKISNRSAVATCTVVPAGSDKIMGSATTL
-477 AITVTLPSSPT
+477 TL
-488 ASDEINL
+488 D
-495 VDYAGTADTNNITIT
+495 
-510 SSDNINGASSDVLIN
+510 
-525 YERGGVSIVYVD
+525 
-537 ATQGWIAYNAA
+537 
-548 NETATALAPDTIL
+548 TATASFELI
-561 VDYLVVAGGGG
+561 
-572 GGGDLSG
+572 
-579 GGGAGGLLT
+579 
-588 NYGSTPVSLSTSVNY
+588 
-603 AVTVGAGGGGGVA
+603 
-616 GPTRNI
+616 
-622 ESTRGSDG
+622 
-630 FSSTFNTITNTGGG
+630 F
-644 GGGVYGDAS
+644 
-653 SSLTNGRA
+653 
-661 GGSGGGAGSKSS
+661 
-673 SEASGGSG
+673 
-681 TSGQGNDG
+681 
-689 GTGFD
+689 
-694 NPYAGG
+694 
-700 GGGGAG
+700 
-706 AAGGNAASG
+706 
-715 SSAGVGGVG
+715 
-724 LAVNIISTS
+724 
-733 NATTASVGEV
+733 
-743 SGSDVYFS
+743 
-751 GGGGGSD
+751 
-758 YESNNTGTGGSGGLG
+758 TGTAQGWVI
-773 GGGTGGF
+773 
-780 GSLNPNGIGGNADP
+780 IG
-794 NTGGGGGGGSWNGQ
+794 Q
-808 PTTGGSGGSGVV
+808 
-820 ILRYPSAYTITVGSG
+820 
-835 ITEAS
+835 
-840 GSPFTESTEKVSVF
+840 
-854 TAGTGNI
+854 
-861 SFS
+861 

>member
-1 MASKF
+1 MATKF
-6 KSSVEIDGYLSVS
+6 KNSVEIDGYLSIS

-38 AVGMFRYNTTTA
+38 QVGMFRYNTTTA

-55 FGSTPAWGAIG
+55 FGSPAAWGAIGGG

-116 IASTG
+116 IASTA
-121 GSGGGT
+121 SGGGT

-147 STVVSENNIQIYLD
+147 STVISENNIQIYLD

-172 TGVTVTF
+172 TGTTITF
-179 GTAPPTG
+179 STAPPAT

-202 VDEFVGDGTTTNFS
+202 VDEFVGDGTTTNFA
-216 TSLSIINEDATT
+216 TSLSIINEDATQ
-228 VFVSGVYQSKLTYQ
+228 VYVSGVYQSKLTYQ

-258 NIEIVHVKALALSG
+258 NIEIVHIKALALSG

-306 YQDKSTYSISGSTLT
+306 YQDKSTYGISGSTLT

-331 IEVMVLGAI
+331 VEVMVLGAI

-353 GDGSQTAYALGIT
+353 GDGSTTAYALGIT

-378 GLYQNVSTLTL
+378 GLYQNVGTL
-389 SANTVTFATA
+389 SLAANVVTFATP

-417 GTLSPATLIGGT
+417 GTLAPATLT
-429 GIDVTTNSPNNFTI
+429 GSNGIEVITNSPNNFTI
-443 ANTLNGAIDWD
+443 SRQPTVSFLTPTGQNLTYSAVSPTSSTGAAGSTFPTTTFTVTDPLGGTLSG
-454 TNIKTANFT
+454 T
-463 AVAGKGYFVNTTSA
+463 AVITGLPSGFTSSQSYNNTNPGNILTITLGGVYPSA
-477 AITVTLPSSPT
+477 DSLNIDLTISGLTVTVIPLT
-488 ASDEINL
+488 VN
-495 VDYAGTADTNNITIT
+495 
-510 SSDNINGASSDVLIN
+510 
-525 YERGGVSIVYVD
+525 
-537 ATQGWIAYNAA
+537 
-548 NETATALAPDTIL
+548 
-561 VDYLVVAGGGG
+561 YLVVAGGGG
-572 GGGDLSG
+572 GGGTGG
-579 GGGAGGLLT
+579 GGGAGGLRT
-588 NYGSTPVSLSTSVNY
+588 SYGSTTGGGGSSETELTLSDATNY
-603 AVTVGAGGGGGVA
+603 TVTVGAPGAGAVYPQDGAVGSDSVFSTITSTGGGGGSHGGAGTSGGSGGAGGYGGTGGAAVSNPVQGFAGGGGTTPGSYPGGGGGGAGTIGGNAPNSSTGGNGGNGLSVSISGLTVTYAGGGGGGVRGGAGGTGGTGGGGNGNGSGVGVA
-616 GPTRNI
+616 GT
-622 ESTRGSDG
+622 
-630 FSSTFNTITNTGGG
+630 TNTGGG
-644 GGGVYGDAS
+644 GGS
-653 SSLTNGRA
+653 
-661 GGSGGGAGSKSS
+661 
-673 SEASGGSG
+673 GSG
-681 TSGQGNDG
+681 TS
-689 GTGFD
+689 
-694 NPYAGG
+694 
-700 GGGGAG
+700 
-706 AAGGNAASG
+706 
-715 SSAGVGGVG
+715 
-724 LAVNIISTS
+724 
-733 NATTASVGEV
+733 
-743 SGSDVYFS
+743 
-751 GGGGGSD
+751 
-758 YESNNTGTGGSGGLG
+758 TGTATGANGGSG
-773 GGGTGGF
+773 
-780 GSLNPNGIGGNADP
+780 I
-794 NTGGGGGGGSWNGQ
+794 
-808 PTTGGSGGSGVV
+808 V
-820 ILRYPSAYTITVGSG
+820 ILRYINTKTLTIAGTLTSTTSTVGSD
-835 ITEAS
+835 
-840 GSPFTESTEKVSVF
+840 KVTIF

-861 SFS
+861 QFN

>member
-6 KSSVEIDGYLSVS
+6 KSSVEIDGYLSIS

-80 VSGQSDI
+80 VSGQSSI

-321 FATAPQNGYN
+321 FTTAPQNGYN

-353 GDGSQTAYALGIT
+353 GDGSTTDYALGIT

-389 SANTVTFATA
+389 TGNTVTFATA
-399 PPSGV
+399 PPTGV
-404 IIEIRSVGFLNSG
+404 VIEIRSVGFLNSG
-417 GTLSPATLIGGT
+417 GTLAPATLTGGV
-429 GIDVTTNSPNNFTI
+429 GINITTNSPNNFTI
-443 ANTLNGAIDWD
+443 ANTLGGGVDWD
-454 TNIKTANFT
+454 TNIKTATFSANP
-463 AVAGKGYFVNTTSA
+463 GRGYIVNTTA
-477 AITVTLPSSPT
+477 GEVT
-488 ASDEINL
+488 INL
-495 VDYAGTADTNNITIT
+495 PAGVPGNIVAVQDYAGTFDTNKLIISSNGSEAIQGSTTIDGECT
-510 SSDNINGASSDVLIN
+510 TENAT
-525 YERGGVSIVYVD
+525 VYLLYQD
-537 ATQGWIAYNAA
+537 STQGWTSQDVSLI
-548 NETATALAPDTIL
+548 PQTIN
-561 VDYLVVAGGGG
+561 VSYLVVAGGGSG
-572 GGGDLSG
+572 GADSNSG
-579 GGGAGGLLT
+579 GGGAGGLRTSYGNASGGGGSAESTLT
-588 NYGSTPVSLSTSVNY
+588 LNPGTSYTVTIGAGGASASPGVYPASLGNDGNNSVFSTITSTGGGGGAGQNGTPSGKSGGSGGGGGYMNQSGGSGTANQGFAGGQGSNSSPY
-603 AVTVGAGGGGGVA
+603 PAGGGGGASEA
-616 GPTRNI
+616 GNTDGLAYGGDGLSVSI
-622 ESTRGSDG
+622 TGSAVFYAGGGGGSVSAGAGNNGGPGGDG
-630 FSSTFNTITNTGGG
+630 GGGEGAGDTANSAGTANTGGG
-644 GGGVYGDAS
+644 GGGYGNAS
-653 SSLTNGRA
+653 SN
-661 GGSGGGAGSKSS
+661 
-673 SEASGGSG
+673 
-681 TSGQGNDG
+681 
-689 GTGFD
+689 
-694 NPYAGG
+694 
-700 GGGGAG
+700 G
-706 AAGGNAASG
+706 AA
-715 SSAGVGGVG
+715 
-724 LAVNIISTS
+724 
-733 NATTASVGEV
+733 
-743 SGSDVYFS
+743 
-751 GGGGGSD
+751 
-758 YESNNTGTGGSGGLG
+758 
-773 GGGTGGF
+773 
-780 GSLNPNGIGGNADP
+780 
-794 NTGGGGGGGSWNGQ
+794 
-808 PTTGGSGGSGVV
+808 GGSGVV
-820 ILRYPSAYTITVGSG
+820 ILRYSNVFVPTIPAGLTA
-835 ITEAS
+835 TTTTS
-840 GSPFTESTEKVSVF
+840 GSDKITTF

-861 SFS
+861 SF

>member
-1 MASKF
+1 MATKF
-6 KSSVEIDGYLSVS
+6 KNSVEIDGYLSIS

-38 AVGMFRYNTTTA
+38 QVGMFRYNTTTA

-55 FGSTPAWGAIG
+55 FGSPAAWGAIG
-66 GGGGTV
+66 GGGGSGTV

-116 IASTG
+116 IASTA
-121 GSGGGT
+121 SGGGT

-172 TGVTVTF
+172 TGNTVTF
-179 GTAPPTG
+179 GTPPPAT

-202 VDEFVGDGTTTNFS
+202 VDEFVGDGTTTAFA
-216 TSLSIINEDATT
+216 TSLSIINEDATQ
-228 VFVSGVYQSKLTYQ
+228 VYVSGVYQSKLTYQ

-321 FATAPQNGYN
+321 FTTAPQSGYN

-353 GDGSQTAYALGIT
+353 GDGSTTAYALGIT

-417 GTLSPATLIGGT
+417 GTLAPATLIGGT
-429 GIDVTTNSPNNFTI
+429 GISVVTNAPNNFTI
-443 ANTLNGAIDWD
+443 NN
-454 TNIKTANFT
+454 TANLAYT
-463 AVAGKGYFVNTTSA
+463 TSVISSDTTAINRYVYVLTASLALTLPTGTLGDSIKISNRSAVATCTVVPAGSDKIMGSATTL
-477 AITVTLPSSPT
+477 TL
-488 ASDEINL
+488 D
-495 VDYAGTADTNNITIT
+495 
-510 SSDNINGASSDVLIN
+510 
-525 YERGGVSIVYVD
+525 
-537 ATQGWIAYNAA
+537 
-548 NETATALAPDTIL
+548 TATASFELI
-561 VDYLVVAGGGG
+561 
-572 GGGDLSG
+572 
-579 GGGAGGLLT
+579 
-588 NYGSTPVSLSTSVNY
+588 
-603 AVTVGAGGGGGVA
+603 
-616 GPTRNI
+616 
-622 ESTRGSDG
+622 
-630 FSSTFNTITNTGGG
+630 F
-644 GGGVYGDAS
+644 
-653 SSLTNGRA
+653 
-661 GGSGGGAGSKSS
+661 
-673 SEASGGSG
+673 
-681 TSGQGNDG
+681 
-689 GTGFD
+689 
-694 NPYAGG
+694 
-700 GGGGAG
+700 
-706 AAGGNAASG
+706 
-715 SSAGVGGVG
+715 
-724 LAVNIISTS
+724 
-733 NATTASVGEV
+733 
-743 SGSDVYFS
+743 
-751 GGGGGSD
+751 
-758 YESNNTGTGGSGGLG
+758 TGTAQGWVI
-773 GGGTGGF
+773 
-780 GSLNPNGIGGNADP
+780 IG
-794 NTGGGGGGGSWNGQ
+794 Q
-808 PTTGGSGGSGVV
+808 
-820 ILRYPSAYTITVGSG
+820 
-835 ITEAS
+835 
-840 GSPFTESTEKVSVF
+840 
-854 TAGTGNI
+854 
-861 SFS
+861 